1 MYFQKSLIRYNILY
15 ILAHIIIKK
24 KNGKMRLLLDELGI
38 EKRKKFVT
46 NLMIF
51 LLEIIGYMILAN
63 KSQTFT
69 IFYILTHL
77 TRKKWR
83 VLLGELGIEKEVY
96 ENSYPCLLQIRGS
109 TCSINLLSTFI
120 IVLT

>member
-1 MYFQKSLIRYNILY
+1 
-15 ILAHIIIKK
+15 
-24 KNGKMRLLLDELGI
+24 MRLLLDELGI

-51 LLEIIGYMILAN
+51 LLEIIRYMILAN